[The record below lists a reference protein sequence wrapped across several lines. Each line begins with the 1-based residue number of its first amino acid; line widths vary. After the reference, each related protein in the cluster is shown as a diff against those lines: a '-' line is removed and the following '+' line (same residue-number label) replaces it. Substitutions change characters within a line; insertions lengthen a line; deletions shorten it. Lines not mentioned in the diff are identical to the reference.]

1 MKWFAGRNL
10 LWKLAALAGSF
21 LLWFAINGAN
31 DLTESV
37 SVPVQYRNIPQNLDI
52 GSDLIEQ
59 AHLILRGPSL
69 LLSRASTSP
78 SPVVIDLA
86 EAKGPGDKTFLITA
100 ANVRLPGGV
109 TLEKAIPG
117 QIRLRL
123 ETRIRRVVQVRVRV
137 EHVPEGMEASVDE
150 VIPSGLVIVGP
161 ENRVRAI
168 MDVDTD
174 AVDVRTLD
182 PGGSARTIAYVAD
195 PRVSFTTAPIVSVRI
210 SLVPVVKKPAV
221 KK

>member
-1 MKWFAGRNL
+1 VKWFAGRNL
-10 LWKLAALAGSF
+10 LWKFAALAGSF

-37 SVPVQYRNIPQNLDI
+37 SVPVQYRNIPQSLDI

-59 AHLILRGPSL
+59 VHLILRGPSM

-86 EAKGPGDKTFLITA
+86 ESKGPGDRTFLITA
-100 ANVRLPGGV
+100 ASVRLPGGV
-109 TLEKAIPG
+109 TLEKAVPG

-123 ETRIRRVVQVRVRV
+123 ESRIRRVVQVHVRV
-137 EHVPEGMEASVDE
+137 EHVPEGMQASVDE
-150 VIPSGLVIVGP
+150 VTPSGLIIVGP

-174 AVDVRTLD
+174 AVDVRALE
-182 PGGSARTIAYVAD
+182 PGGRARTVAYASD
-195 PRVSFTTAPIVSVRI
+195 PRVSFTTAPVVSVRI
-210 SLVPVVKKPAV
+210 SLVPVVKK
-221 KK
+221 

>member
-1 MKWFAGRNL
+1 VRWFAGRNL
-10 LWKLAALAGSF
+10 TWKFAALACSF
-21 LLWFAINGAN
+21 LLWLAINGAN

-59 AHLILRGPSL
+59 VHLILRGPSL

-86 EAKGPGDKTFLITA
+86 ETKGPGERTFAITA

-109 TLEKAIPG
+109 MLERALPG

-123 ETRIRRVVQVRVRV
+123 ESRTHKLVQVHVRV
-137 EHVPEGMEASVDE
+137 EHVPEGMLAAVDE
-150 VIPSGLVIVGP
+150 VNPPMLTIAGP
-161 ENRVRAI
+161 ENRVRPI
-168 MDVDTD
+168 TDVETD
-174 AVDVRTLD
+174 PVDVRTLE
-182 PGGSARTIAYVAD
+182 PGGRTHTVAYISD
-195 PRVSFTTAPIVSVRI
+195 PRVSFETAPSVAVRI
-210 SLVPVVKKPAV
+210 SLVPAV

>member
-1 MKWFAGRNL
+1 MRLFAGRNL
-10 LWKLAALAGSF
+10 TWKFVALAGSL

-59 AHLILRGPSL
+59 VHLILRGPSL
-69 LLSRASTSP
+69 LLSRASTNP

-86 EAKGPGDKTFLITA
+86 TAKGPGERTFSITA

-109 TLEKAIPG
+109 MLEKALPG

-123 ETRIRRVVQVRVRV
+123 ESRMRKFVQVHVRTD
-137 EHVPEGMEASVDE
+137 HVPEGMQAKVDE
-150 VIPSGLVIVGP
+150 VTPAGLTIVGP
-161 ENRVRAI
+161 ENRVRSI
-168 MDVDTD
+168 TDVETD
-174 AVDVRTLD
+174 SVDVRTLES
-182 PGGSARTIAYVAD
+182 GGRGRTIAYASD
-195 PRVSFTTAPIVSVRI
+195 PRVSFTTTPIVAVRI
-210 SLVPVVKKPAV
+210 SLVPTVKK
-221 KK
+221 

>member
-1 MKWFAGRNL
+1 VKWFAGRNL
-10 LWKLAALAGSF
+10 SWKFAALACSL

-59 AHLILRGPSL
+59 VHLILRGPSL
-69 LLSRASTSP
+69 LLSRASTNP

-86 EAKGPGDKTFLITA
+86 EAKGPGERTFSITA

-109 TLEKAIPG
+109 MLEKALPG

-123 ETRIRRVVQVRVRV
+123 ESRMRKLVQVHVRV
-137 EHVPEGMEASVDE
+137 DHVPEGMQATVDE
-150 VIPSGLVIVGP
+150 VTPPGLTIVGP
-161 ENRVRAI
+161 ENHVRPIA
-168 MDVDTD
+168 DVETD
-174 AVDVRTLD
+174 AVDVRTLEQ
-182 PGGSARTIAYVAD
+182 GGRARTIAYASD
-195 PRVSFTTAPIVSVRI
+195 PRVSFTTSPRVAVRI
-210 SLVPVVKKPAV
+210 SLIPAAKK
-221 KK
+221 